1 MAGIGFELNKM
12 IQADRL
18 STNLRGF
25 LHAAVIAA
33 GPWLLTCV
41 ALALMQSL
49 VHDKVNPAA
58 MLRFDSVAVLA
69 FSISLVVA
77 GPWVLV
83 VSRSLADAVYG
94 HDVRQVSSMLLAALA
109 RVFAWLAP
117 IGLVVFGVV
126 TQLPA
131 VDRMLGFL
139 LLMACGG
146 VWVVAGMLSA
156 LRSHGTVTLAFAGG
170 VAVAL
175 LVARGTVGAWQEA
188 GMLGGLLLGQAVIF
202 FVLAARLMAEFPSVD
217 GPPRSLGSLPP
228 RPWTGD
234 FVSQEAGPP
243 SERPGSRPRRDDAAL
258 AFDLGAATR
267 RFHHLAWAGFLYYA
281 GLWID
286 KWLMWLA
293 PGAERAG
300 RGVWSHPT
308 YEGAMFLAFLTIVP
322 VLAIFLVDVETRFH
336 RAYQRWFRAID
347 RRATLRGIR
356 RNHGAIVRITA
367 SSFKRLALVQA
378 TIALIAILASPAVVA
393 WAGGSWEMA
402 SVFRFGVLGA
412 SFHVLLVIA
421 MAALAYF
428 DQRGWLLVVAATF
441 FGLNLLLTLV
451 GIALGT
457 AFHGWGYATAA
468 LLSFALAYYAAAR
481 SIAKLPFMTFIGTN
495 ASVRE
500 RGAAPEAPPR
510 VQPRRPASVLAGGAV
525 NRPT

>member
-12 IQADRL
+12 IQTDRL

-33 GPWLLTCV
+33 GPWLLICV
-41 ALALMQSL
+41 ALALMQPL
-49 VHDKVNPAA
+49 VHDRVNPAA

-69 FSISLVVA
+69 FSISLAVT

-83 VSRSLADAVYG
+83 VSRCLADAVYG
-94 HDVRQVSSMLLAALA
+94 HDVRQVASMLLAALA

-117 IGLVVFGVV
+117 IGLVVFGLV
-126 TQLPA
+126 TELPA
-131 VDRMLGFL
+131 ADRMLGFL
-139 LLMACGG
+139 LLMASGG

-156 LRSHGTVTLAFAGG
+156 LRGHGTVTLAFTAG
-170 VAVAL
+170 VAVTL
-175 LVARGTVGAWQEA
+175 LVARATVNAWQEV

-202 FVLAARLMAEFPSVD
+202 FVLAARLLAEFPSAD
-217 GPPRSLGSLPP
+217 RPPRS
-228 RPWTGD
+228 
-234 FVSQEAGPP
+234 P
-243 SERPGSRPRRDDAAL
+243 SERPGGGPRRDDAAA

-267 RFHHLAWAGFLYYA
+267 RFHHLAWAGFLYYT

-356 RNHGAIVRITA
+356 RNHGAILRITA
-367 SSFKRLALVQA
+367 SSFKRLVLVQA

-412 SFHVLLVIA
+412 AFHVLLVIA

-428 DQRGWLLVVAATF
+428 DQRRWLLVVAATF
-441 FGLNLLLTLV
+441 FGLNLLLTLL
-451 GIALGT
+451 GITLGT
-457 AFHGWGYATAA
+457 AFHGWGYAIAA

-481 SIAKLPFMTFIGTN
+481 SVAKLPFMTFIGTN

-500 RGAAPEAPPR
+500 RRTAPEAPPPA
-510 VQPRRPASVLAGGAV
+510 QPRRPASVLAGGAV
-525 NRPT
+525 NRPV

>member
-1 MAGIGFELNKM
+1 MSGIGFELNKM

-33 GPWLLTCV
+33 GPWLLACV
-41 ALALMQSL
+41 ALALMQLL
-49 VHDKVNPAA
+49 VHDRVNPAA

-69 FSISLVVA
+69 FSISLIVA
-77 GPWVLV
+77 GPWVIV

-117 IGLVVFGVV
+117 IGLVLFGFV
-126 TQLPA
+126 TEMPA
-131 VDRMLGFL
+131 VVRMLAFL

-170 VAVAL
+170 VALAL
-175 LVARGTVGAWQEA
+175 LVARATVGTWQEA

-202 FVLAARLMAEFPSVD
+202 FVLAARLLAEFPGAD
-217 GPPRSLGSLPP
+217 
-228 RPWTGD
+228 
-234 FVSQEAGPP
+234 AA
-243 SERPGSRPRRDDAAL
+243 RPGPASV
-258 AFDLGAATR
+258 AFDLGAAAR
-267 RFHHLAWAGFLYYA
+267 RFHHLAWAGLLYGA
-281 GLWID
+281 GLWVD

-322 VLAIFLVDVETRFH
+322 VLAIFLADVETRFH

-367 SSFKRLALVQA
+367 SSFKRLVLVQA

-393 WAGGSWEMA
+393 WAGGTWEMA
-402 SVFRFGVLGA
+402 SVFRFGVFGA
-412 SFHVLLVIA
+412 AFHVLLVIA

-428 DQRGWLLVVAATF
+428 DQRGWLLAVAATF
-441 FGLNLLLTLV
+441 FGLNLVLTLV
-451 GIALGT
+451 SISLGS

-500 RGAAPEAPPR
+500 RRFAAETPAA
-510 VQPRRPASVLAGGAV
+510 PRRPASVLAGGAV
-525 NRPT
+525 NRPV

>member
-49 VHDKVNPAA
+49 VHDVVNPAA

-83 VSRSLADAVYG
+83 VSRCLADAVYG

-156 LRSHGTVTLAFAGG
+156 LRSHGTVTLAFAVG

-175 LVARGTVGAWQEA
+175 LVARATVGAWQEA
-188 GMLGGLLLGQAVIF
+188 GMLGGLLLGQTVIF
-202 FVLAARLMAEFPSVD
+202 FVLAARLLAEFPGV
-217 GPPRSLGSLPP
+217 PPRSLRSLPP
-228 RPWTGD
+228 DGTASG
-234 FVSQEAGPP
+234 FG
-243 SERPGSRPRRDDAAL
+243 RPGATDVPGRDDAPR
-258 AFDLGAATR
+258 AFDLGAQTQ
-267 RFHHLAWAGFLYYA
+267 RFHHLAWAGVLYYA

-336 RAYQRWFRAID
+336 RAYQRWFRSID

-356 RNHGAIVRITA
+356 RNHGAILRITA

-402 SVFRFGVLGA
+402 SVFRFGVLGGA
-412 SFHVLLVIA
+412 FHVLLVIA

-428 DQRGWLLVVAATF
+428 DQRRWLLTVAATF
-441 FGLNLLLTLV
+441 FGLNLVLTLV
-451 GIALGT
+451 GITLGS
-457 AFHGWGYATAA
+457 AFHGWGYAMAS

-500 RGAAPEAPPR
+500 RRPAPEEATPEPA
-510 VQPRRPASVLAGGAV
+510 RRSASVLAGGAV